1 MGGGFLIFYWWF
13 QKKKKEKMPLNLP
26 LHFSTILA
34 GEQFGPILPPGK
46 YFGLIRSSF
55 RRHFSTREFPSMTP
69 SSKRKNQEKG
79 KKKNPSR
86 EETGKKNP
94 KRILHLC
101 EFTV

>member
-1 MGGGFLIFYWWF
+1 
-13 QKKKKEKMPLNLP
+13 MPLNLP

-69 SSKRKNQEKG
+69 SSKRKKRKKKNQEKG
-79 KKKNPSR
+79 KKKSQPR
-86 EETGKKNP
+86 GDGKEKP
-94 KRILHLC
+94 KENSSSVRVDGRL
-101 EFTV
+101 VS

>member
-1 MGGGFLIFYWWF
+1 
-13 QKKKKEKMPLNLP
+13 MPLNLP

-69 SSKRKNQEKG
+69 SSKRKKRKKKNKEKG
-79 KKKNPSR
+79 KKNPSR

-101 EFTV
+101 EFTVGWSLDWIL